1 MGVALRTPFRF
12 GFCPHYTF
20 ILVIKDILLHLRSQE
35 QVRSQKELPVVR
47 EEGGHP

>member
-1 MGVALRTPFRF
+1 MEVGLRTPFRF
-12 GFCPHYTF
+12 GFCTHYTF
-20 ILVIKDILLHLRSQE
+20 ILVIEDILLDLRGQE